1 MLLFE
6 DITYVKAMSTPESP
20 DPPEAPSEAA
30 GAAVLN
36 VLVIGFH
43 LKKGCQVEYSS
54 PPLMPGGD
62 SRSSEL
68 PSQWRHLP
76 ALAMPDGSHNFLSD
90 TAFFHLPALDNPRK
104 TVFGISC
111 YRQIDAD
118 KVCMIY
124 HLTRVLPK
132 TKVALS
138 VPIKDYYRGPRL
150 Q

>member
-6 DITYVKAMSTPESP
+6 DITYVKAMSTPEPP

-43 LKKGCQVEYSS
+43 HKKGCQVEYSY

-118 KVCMIY
+118 KACMILIY
-124 HLTRVLPK
+124 HFTRVLPK
-132 TKVALS
+132 TKFALS
-138 VPIKDYYRGPRL
+138 LSMKNR
-150 Q
+150 

>member
-1 MLLFE
+1 
-6 DITYVKAMSTPESP
+6 MSSP
-20 DPPEAPSEAA
+20 GLTEAA
-30 GAAVLN
+30 PEDMGEAVLN

-43 LKKGCQVEYSS
+43 HKKGCQVEYSY
-54 PPLMPGGD
+54 PPLMPEGD

-111 YRQIDAD
+111 YRQIDSD
-118 KVCMIY
+118 KVCMFY
-124 HLTRVLPK
+124 H
-132 TKVALS
+132 S
-138 VPIKDYYRGPRL
+138 GHSSSCW
-150 Q
+150 